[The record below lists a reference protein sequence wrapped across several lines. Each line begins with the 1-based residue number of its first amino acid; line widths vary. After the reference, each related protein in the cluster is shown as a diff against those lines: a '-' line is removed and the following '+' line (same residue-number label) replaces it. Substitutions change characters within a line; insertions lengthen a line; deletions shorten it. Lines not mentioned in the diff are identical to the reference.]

1 MRTARHNYFSKVIAL
16 NYNAPAALF
25 STINRLLN
33 PIGCFTLTPSLE
45 VCEIFWKFFV
55 EKVEKFRISVT
66 TSSAESVMPPA
77 WVLSSLSRCL
87 RRKLWI
93 LLCVWSLRL
102 LVVMWFLYI
111 FLRRWLMLL
120 GRVFHCFHCFQEL
133 INGIFSTHYISMC
146 FDSVIF

>member
-77 WVLSSLSRCL
+77 
-87 RRKLWI
+87 
-93 LLCVWSLRL
+93 
-102 LVVMWFLYI
+102 
-111 FLRRWLMLL
+111 
-120 GRVFHCFHCFQEL
+120 
-133 INGIFSTHYISMC
+133 
-146 FDSVIF
+146 